1 MNINTLKQYAVAR
14 TFFTPTS
21 LESAVTQLGFVQIDP
36 IRAPAC
42 AQDLMLRHRVA
53 DYAKGGLDCAYPS
66 SALEEVYFI
75 NHGVMPR
82 AQALSLWSRK
92 PLTDFLHNH
101 ADAIQMVQA
110 LLNTTPELDSRSLNQ
125 KLGNQLVTNGWGAQ
139 GQAGTQ
145 LLQRMHSAGLLRIAR
160 REKGQRVYGLPTA
173 QVDVDLDAM
182 VAQAFLTFATTY
194 APFSHAS
201 LTYMARLLGVARPD
215 AKPQIKAALAHACDY
230 FGHAL
235 IDGVRWYWPK
245 SERPAAFEGA
255 DVPETV
261 RVLTP
266 FDPLVWDRDRF
277 ALFWGWT
284 YKFEAYKPAHARQF
298 GYYAQ
303 PLLWG
308 NECIGWANINVLD
321 GVMQVG
327 LGYVHGAPQSLMYQ
341 KALADELAR
350 MALFLQC
357 SKWALL
363 N

>member
-36 IRAPAC
+36 ICAPAC

-101 ADAIQMVQA
+101 ADAIQMVQD

-145 LLQRMHSAGLLRIAR
+145 LLQRMHSAGGCGFGCDGCAGIYNVCHNLCALLARLFNLYGAAAR
-160 REKGQRVYGLPTA
+160 RCP
-173 QVDVDLDAM
+173 
-182 VAQAFLTFATTY
+182 
-194 APFSHAS
+194 P
-201 LTYMARLLGVARPD
+201 
-215 AKPQIKAALAHACDY
+215 
-230 FGHAL
+230 
-235 IDGVRWYWPK
+235 
-245 SERPAAFEGA
+245 
-255 DVPETV
+255 
-261 RVLTP
+261 
-266 FDPLVWDRDRF
+266 
-277 ALFWGWT
+277 
-284 YKFEAYKPAHARQF
+284 
-298 GYYAQ
+298 
-303 PLLWG
+303 
-308 NECIGWANINVLD
+308 
-321 GVMQVG
+321 
-327 LGYVHGAPQSLMYQ
+327 
-341 KALADELAR
+341 
-350 MALFLQC
+350 
-357 SKWALL
+357 
-363 N
+363 